1 MEEKQPL
8 ETLTYTISLEE
19 YEKGF
24 VLFQKRYVFP
34 KNYIM
39 TAAFAIV
46 AALYILQ
53 IVENPAYS
61 TAWVMLFVCLFFIA
75 LIWYNVFKIRKSLIN
90 SIKNIKEDTYVTNV
104 YGDGLVISEKIPEEE
119 ISPEN
124 PPAEIPPKEISFSS
138 DRPDVI
144 ENAEMF
150 IIYIKKQMFYAIP
163 KRCLSQQQE
172 EVLRNALK
180 EAKDVKF
187 IDKLKKEKA

>member
-8 ETLTYTISLEE
+8 ETLVYTISLGE
-19 YEKGF
+19 YERGF
-24 VLFQKRYVFP
+24 ILFQKKYVFP

-46 AALYILQ
+46 AALYVFQ

-61 TAWVMLFVCLFFIA
+61 TAWVMLLVCLFFIS

-90 SIKNIKEDTYVTNV
+90 SIKDIKEDTYEAKV
-104 YGDGLVISEKIPEEE
+104 YNDGLE
-119 ISPEN
+119 ISVKTEKDEISGEETLP
-124 PPAEIPPKEISFSS
+124 EIPAKEISFAL
-138 DRPDVI
+138 DKPDAI

-150 IIYIKKQMFYAIP
+150 VIYIKKQMFYAIP
-163 KRCLSQQQE
+163 KRCLSPAQE
-172 EVLRNALK
+172 EVLRNVLK
-180 EAKDVKF
+180 ESGDVKF